1 MHNILITEAGVA
13 PTENII
19 ESLMECPK
27 GEKIIGTGREPS
39 SLIHSKAFRK
49 YKIPHP
55 LEPNY
60 KTALLRLLNTRKTG
74 ACDFSK

>member
-19 ESLMECPK
+19 KSLMECPK

-39 SLIHSKAFRK
+39 SLIHSNAFQKVQNSSSIR
-49 YKIPHP
+49 
-55 LEPNY
+55 
-60 KTALLRLLNTRKTG
+60 T
-74 ACDFSK
+74 